1 MTKNLIKKSKRTTKT
16 VTKAPARVPTRDSVW
31 VTLGEGNMPTG
42 VFTSRDI
49 ARDSGL
55 GVVHKFSR

>member
-1 MTKNLIKKSKRTTKT
+1 MTKNLIKKSKRTTT
-16 VTKAPARVPTRDSVW
+16 VAKAPARVPTRESVW